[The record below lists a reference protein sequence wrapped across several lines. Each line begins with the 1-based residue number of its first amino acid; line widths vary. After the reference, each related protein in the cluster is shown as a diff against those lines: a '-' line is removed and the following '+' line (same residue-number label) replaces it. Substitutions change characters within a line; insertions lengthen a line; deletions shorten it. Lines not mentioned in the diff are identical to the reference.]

1 MMHDAP
7 NPTPMILLVPT
18 FPLMVG
24 TPIALSS
31 HNFLTLLMPVELS
44 DANCLDFWS

>member
-1 MMHDAP
+1 MNDAP
-7 NPTPMILLVPT
+7 NPPLIILLVLPT